1 MASQSIESRVLDYHP
16 RVREMVAISPGFT
29 QWRDTVPTVMIDG
42 ESLYLPEGDVPRDA
56 DQLIYQWARR
66 HGMLSDA
73 EISEALS
80 N

>member
-1 MASQSIESRVLDYHP
+1 MANQSIETRVLDYHP
-16 RVREMVAISPGFT
+16 RVRETVAASPDFT
-29 QWRDTVPTVMIDG
+29 RWRDTVPTVIIDG
-42 ESLYLPEGDVPRDA
+42 ENLYLPEGDVPRDE

-73 EISEALS
+73 EISAALS